1 MSYLIGST
9 FFKVFFFHQPGGVR
23 LTELRWNIG
32 NALCGDQI
40 YGVLSLLDQR
50 YADLGTLPDYTKTVP
65 QVYEDV
71 VVRYLRC
78 FADLNILSQCRFKA
92 NLPGPSW
99 IPDWSVRNERPLI
112 LTNTYASG
120 PFVGRCDTSKAGHL
134 KVAGVSVGPIRKLQR
149 LDLHQ
154 RSRPEDFVMAIRQIL
169 SSKTLL
175 GDYVGGG
182 NILEAYV
189 RTLCLDDFAENY
201 EPLMEGTPRLDITT
215 QVMLQLVSG
224 SQTSVPQHTDSWR
237 DFLRYAGDKPR
248 RKVHI

>member
-201 EPLMEGTPRLDITT
+201 ETPDGRDPQARYNHIGHATVSLWIPNFSSSAYRFMARLPEIC
-215 QVMLQLVSG
+215 
-224 SQTSVPQHTDSWR
+224 W
-237 DFLRYAGDKPR
+237 
-248 RKVHI
+248 